1 VNSGDTRGTAMKRR
15 IVITGMGVVSPVGND
30 LTTAWEAL
38 VHGKSGI
45 ERIARF
51 DPAPYESQVAGEVRG
66 LDPTM
71 YMERKDVR
79 RTDRFTHLA
88 VAAATQA
95 LADAKMD
102 KAADPERVG
111 TAISSGLGGI
121 ATMVDQIMVMEQRGP
136 SRLSPFFVPMLMANA
151 ASAQVSMQFGLKG
164 PSLTHVSACASS
176 SHAIGEGGDII
187 RRGQADVMVVGG
199 SEAAVLAIGIA
210 AFSSMHATSRR
221 NDAPEAASRPFDK
234 DRDGFV
240 LSEGAAVV
248 VLEELGHARARGARV
263 YGELVGYG
271 ATADAYHITAPSPEG
286 EGNARAMRMALAE
299 AGLRPDEIDYINAHG
314 TSTQPNDREETA
326 AIKQVFGDHAYRLL
340 VSSTKSMTGHL
351 LGAAGALEAIVC
363 LLAIRDGCIPP
374 TINYTTPDVGLDLD
388 YVPNTARARRITT
401 ALSNSMGF
409 GGHNASL
416 ILRADTPG

>member
-1 VNSGDTRGTAMKRR
+1 VSSRGAATAPKRH
-15 IVITGMGVVSPVGND
+15 VAITGLGVVTPVGND
-30 LTTAWEAL
+30 IPTMWDAL

-45 ERIARF
+45 ARIAGF
-51 DPAPYESQVAGEVRG
+51 DPSPYDSQVAGEVRG
-66 LDPTM
+66 LEM
-71 YMERKDVR
+71 AEYMDRKELR

-95 LADAKMD
+95 LRDAKLEEIPD
-102 KAADPERVG
+102 AGRAG

-121 ATMVDQIMVMEQRGP
+121 ATMVDQVMVMDQRGP

-151 ASAQVSMQFGLKG
+151 ASAQVAMRFGLKG
-164 PSLTHVSACASS
+164 PSLTHISACASS
-176 SHAIGEGGDII
+176 SHAIGEAGDII
-187 RRGQADVMVVGG
+187 RRGQADVMVAGG
-199 SEAAVLAIGIA
+199 SEACAIPVIVA
-210 AFSSMHATSRR
+210 AFAAMKTLTRH
-221 NDAPEAASRPFDK
+221 NDDPEGASRPFDK

-248 VLEELGHARARGARV
+248 VLEEREHARARGARI

-286 EGNARAMRMALAE
+286 EGNARAMRMALDE
-299 AGLRPDEIDYINAHG
+299 AGLRPEEIDYINAHG

-326 AIKQVFGDHAYRLL
+326 AIKQVFGEHAYKLL

-374 TINYTTPDVGLDLD
+374 TINYQTPDPGLDLD
-388 YVPNTARARRITT
+388 YVPNTARAKTITT

-416 ILRADTPG
+416 IFAKA

>member
-1 VNSGDTRGTAMKRR
+1 MKRR

-121 ATMVDQIMVMEQRGP
+121 TTMVDQVMVMEQRGP

-199 SEAAVLAIGIA
+199 AEATVIPVVVA
-210 AFSSMHATSRR
+210 AFAAMKTLTRR
-221 NDAPEAASRPFDK
+221 NDVPEAASRPFDK

-388 YVPNTARARRITT
+388 YVPNTARARSITT

-416 ILRADTPG
+416 IFAKA

>member
-1 VNSGDTRGTAMKRR
+1 VSSRGAATAPKRH
-15 IVITGMGVVSPVGND
+15 VAITGLGVVTPVGND
-30 LTTAWEAL
+30 IPTMWDAL

-45 ERIARF
+45 ARIAGF
-51 DPAPYESQVAGEVRG
+51 DPSPYDSQVAGEVRG
-66 LDPTM
+66 LEM
-71 YMERKDVR
+71 AEYMDRKELR

-95 LADAKMD
+95 LRDAKLEAIPD
-102 KAADPERVG
+102 AGRAG

-121 ATMVDQIMVMEQRGP
+121 ATMVDQVMVMDQRGP

-151 ASAQVSMQFGLKG
+151 ASAQVAMRFGLKG
-164 PSLTHVSACASS
+164 PSLTHISACASS
-176 SHAIGEGGDII
+176 SHAIGEAGDII
-187 RRGQADVMVVGG
+187 RRGQADVMVAGG
-199 SEAAVLAIGIA
+199 SEACAIPVIVA
-210 AFSSMHATSRR
+210 AFAAMKTLTRH
-221 NDAPEAASRPFDK
+221 NDDPEGASRPFDK

-248 VLEELGHARARGARV
+248 VLEEREHARARGARI

-286 EGNARAMRMALAE
+286 EGNARAMRMALNE
-299 AGLRPDEIDYINAHG
+299 AGLRPEEIDYINAHG

-326 AIKQVFGDHAYRLL
+326 AIKQVFGEHAYKLL

-374 TINYTTPDVGLDLD
+374 TINYQTPDPGLDLD
-388 YVPNTARARRITT
+388 YVPNTARAKAITT

-416 ILRADTPG
+416 IFAKA

>member
-1 VNSGDTRGTAMKRR
+1 M
-15 IVITGMGVVSPVGND
+15 ITGLGAVTPVGND
-30 LTTAWEAL
+30 ITTMWDAL

-45 ERIARF
+45 ARIARF
-51 DPAPYESQVAGEVRG
+51 DPSPYASQVAGEVRG
-66 LDPTM
+66 FEAGE
-71 YMERKDVR
+71 YMERKEIR

-88 VAAATQA
+88 VGAATQA
-95 LADAKMD
+95 MRDAKLE
-102 KAADPERVG
+102 KVADPERVG

-121 ATMVDQIMVMEQRGP
+121 TTMVDQVMVMDTRGP

-151 ASAQVSMQFGLKG
+151 ASAQVSMTFGLKG
-164 PSLTHVSACASS
+164 PSLTHISACASS

-199 SEAAVLAIGIA
+199 SEACAIPVVVG
-210 AFSSMHATSRR
+210 AFATMNTLTRR
-221 NDAPEAASRPFDK
+221 NDDPEGASRPFDK

-248 VLEELGHARARGARV
+248 VLEEREHARARGARI

-286 EGNARAMRMALAE
+286 EGNARAMRMALEE

-326 AIKQVFGDHAYRLL
+326 AIKHVFGDHAYKLL

-351 LGAAGALEAIVC
+351 LGAAGALEAIAC

-374 TINYTTPDVGLDLD
+374 TINYTTPDPGLDLD
-388 YVPNTARARRITT
+388 YVPNTARAQSITT

-416 ILRADTPG
+416 IFAKG

>member
-1 VNSGDTRGTAMKRR
+1 MNSGDTRGTAMKRR

-102 KAADPERVG
+102 KVADPERVG

-199 SEAAVLAIGIA
+199 AEATVIPVIVA
-210 AFSSMHATSRR
+210 AFAAMKTLTRR

-248 VLEELGHARARGARV
+248 VLEELGHARARGARL

-299 AGLRPDEIDYINAHG
+299 AGLRPEQIDYINAHG

-326 AIKQVFGDHAYRLL
+326 AIKQVFGAHAAKLL

-388 YVPNTARARRITT
+388 YVPNTARARAITT

-416 ILRADTPG
+416 ILRADIPG

>member
-1 VNSGDTRGTAMKRR
+1 VT
-15 IVITGMGVVSPVGND
+15 PVGND
-30 LTTAWEAL
+30 ITTMWDAL

-45 ERIARF
+45 TRIARF
-51 DPAPYESQVAGEVRG
+51 DPAPYDSQVAGEVRE
-66 LDPTM
+66 LDVGA
-71 YMERKDVR
+71 YMERKEIR

-95 LADAKMD
+95 LRDAKLENVS
-102 KAADPERVG
+102 DPERVG

-121 ATMVDQIMVMEQRGP
+121 TTMVDQVMVMDQRGP

-151 ASAQVSMQFGLKG
+151 GSAQISMEFGLKG
-164 PSLTHVSACASS
+164 PSLTHISACASS

-187 RRGQADVMVVGG
+187 RRGQADVMVAGG
-199 SEAAVLAIGIA
+199 SEASVIPVIVA
-210 AFSSMHATSRR
+210 AFAAMKTLTRR

-234 DRDGFV
+234 ERDGFV

-248 VLEELGHARARGARV
+248 VLEEREHARARGARI

-299 AGLRPDEIDYINAHG
+299 AGLRPEEIDYINAHG

-326 AIKQVFGDHAYRLL
+326 AIKQVFGDHAYQLL

-351 LGAAGALEAIVC
+351 LGAAGALEAIAC

-374 TINYTTPDVGLDLD
+374 TINYQTPDPGLDLD
-388 YVPNTARARRITT
+388 YVPNTARAKAITT

-416 ILRADTPG
+416 IFAKG

>member
-1 VNSGDTRGTAMKRR
+1 M
-15 IVITGMGVVSPVGND
+15 ITGLGAVTPVGND
-30 LTTAWEAL
+30 ITTMWNAL

-45 ERIARF
+45 ARIARF
-51 DPAPYESQVAGEVRG
+51 DPSPYASQVAGEVRG
-66 LDPTM
+66 FDAGE
-71 YMERKDVR
+71 YMDRKEIR

-88 VAAATQA
+88 VGASTQA
-95 LADAKMD
+95 MRDAKLE
-102 KAADPERVG
+102 KVADPERVG

-121 ATMVDQIMVMEQRGP
+121 TTMVDQVMVMDARGP

-199 SEAAVLAIGIA
+199 SEASVIPVIVQ
-210 AFSSMHATSRR
+210 AFATMNTLTRH

-248 VLEELGHARARGARV
+248 VLEEREHARARGARI

-286 EGNARAMRMALAE
+286 EGNARAMRMALGE
-299 AGLRPDEIDYINAHG
+299 AGLRPEEIDYINAHG

-326 AIKQVFGDHAYRLL
+326 AIKAVFGEHAPKLL

-351 LGAAGALEAIVC
+351 LGAAGALEAIAC

-374 TINYTTPDVGLDLD
+374 TINYTTPDPGLDLD
-388 YVPNTARARRITT
+388 YVPNTARAKSITT

-416 ILRADTPG
+416 IVRADTGT

>member
-1 VNSGDTRGTAMKRR
+1 VSGNDRGDAPARR
-15 IVITGMGVVSPVGND
+15 VVVTGLGAVTPVGND
-30 LTTAWEAL
+30 IRTIWDAL

-45 ERIARF
+45 ARVSRF
-51 DPAPYESQVAGEVRG
+51 DPSPYDSQIAGEVRD
-66 LDPTM
+66 LDISQ
-71 YMERKDVR
+71 YMDRKEIR
-79 RTDRFTHLA
+79 RTDRFTHYA

-95 LADAKMD
+95 LRDAKLD
-102 KAADPERVG
+102 KVTDGERVG

-121 ATMVDQIMVMEQRGP
+121 ATMADQIMVMEQRGP
-136 SRLSPFFVPMLMANA
+136 SRLSPFFVPMIMANA
-151 ASAQVSMQFGLKG
+151 ASAQISMQFGLKG
-164 PSLTHVSACASS
+164 PSLTHISACASS

-199 SEAAVLAIGIA
+199 SEACVIPVITA
-210 AFSSMHATSRR
+210 AFASMKTLTTRR
-221 NDAPEAASRPFDK
+221 NDTPEAASRPFDR

-240 LSEGAAVV
+240 LSEGAAVL
-248 VLEELGHARARGARV
+248 VLEEREHARARGARS

-286 EGNARAMRMALAE
+286 EGNARAMRMALEE

-326 AIKQVFGDHAYRLL
+326 AIKQVFGEHAYTLL

-351 LGAAGALEAIVC
+351 LGAAGAIEAIAC

-374 TINYTTPDVGLDLD
+374 TINLEHPDEGLDLD
-388 YVPNTARARRITT
+388 YVPNTARARAITT

-416 ILRADTPG
+416 ILRADDAA

>member
-1 VNSGDTRGTAMKRR
+1 
-15 IVITGMGVVSPVGND
+15 MGAVTPVGND
-30 LTTAWEAL
+30 ITSMWDSL

-45 ERIARF
+45 ARIARF

-66 LDPTM
+66 LDVGE
-71 YMERKDVR
+71 YMERKEIR

-95 LADAKMD
+95 LKDAKLEKVPD
-102 KAADPERVG
+102 AERVG

-121 ATMVDQIMVMEQRGP
+121 TTMVDQVMVMDTRGP

-176 SHAIGEGGDII
+176 SHAIGEGADII
-187 RRGQADVMVVGG
+187 RRGQADLMVAGG
-199 SEAAVLAIGIA
+199 AEATVIPVIVA
-210 AFSSMHATSRR
+210 AFTAMKTLTRR
-221 NDAPEAASRPFDK
+221 NDSPETASRPFDK
-234 DRDGFV
+234 ERDGFV

-248 VLEELGHARARGARV
+248 VLEEREHAHARGARS

-286 EGNARAMRMALAE
+286 EGNARAMRMALAQ
-299 AGLRPDEIDYINAHG
+299 AGLRPEEVDYINAHG

-326 AIKQVFGDHAYRLL
+326 AIKQVFGAHAYKLL

-351 LGAAGALEAIVC
+351 LGAAGALEAIAC

-374 TINYTTPDVGLDLD
+374 TINYATPDPGLDLD
-388 YVPNTARARRITT
+388 YVPNTARARAITT

-416 ILRADTPG
+416 IVRADAGA

>member
-1 VNSGDTRGTAMKRR
+1 
-15 IVITGMGVVSPVGND
+15 VITGMGVVSPVGND

-121 ATMVDQIMVMEQRGP
+121 TTMVDQVMVMEQRGP

-199 SEAAVLAIGIA
+199 AEATVIPVVVA
-210 AFSSMHATSRR
+210 AFAAMKTLTRR

-234 DRDGFV
+234 ERDGFV

-374 TINYTTPDVGLDLD
+374 TINYTTPDPGLDLD
-388 YVPNTARARRITT
+388 YVPNTARARAITT

-416 ILRADTPG
+416 IFAKG

>member
-1 VNSGDTRGTAMKRR
+1 VRPVPDPIQGGRR
-15 IVITGMGVVSPVGND
+15 VAITGIGAVTPVGND
-30 LTTAWEAL
+30 IATMWDAL
-38 VHGKSGI
+38 VHGRSGI
-45 ERIARF
+45 ARVAAF
-51 DPAPYESQVAGEVRG
+51 DPAPYDSHVAGEVRG
-66 LDPTM
+66 LDLAA
-71 YMERKDVR
+71 YLDRKEIR

-95 LADAKMD
+95 LRDAKLEKVSD
-102 KAADPERVG
+102 GRRFG

-121 ATMVDQIMVMEQRGP
+121 ATMIDQTLVMEQRGP

-151 ASAQVSMQFGLKG
+151 GSARIAMQFGLKG

-187 RRGQADVMVVGG
+187 RRGQADVMVAGG
-199 SEAAVLAIGIA
+199 SEACVLPVILA
-210 AFSSMHATSRR
+210 AFAAMKTLTRR

-240 LSEGAAVV
+240 LSEGAAVL
-248 VLEELGHARARGARV
+248 VLEELGHARARGARS

-286 EGNARAMRMALAE
+286 EGNARAMRMALAQ
-299 AGLRPDEIDYINAHG
+299 AGLRPEQIDYINAHG

-326 AIKQVFGDHAYRLL
+326 AIKQVFGDHAYKLL

-351 LGAAGALEAIVC
+351 LGAAGALEAIAC

-374 TINYTTPDVGLDLD
+374 TINYTTPDPGLDLD
-388 YVPNTARARRITT
+388 YVPNTARAKSITT

-416 ILRADTPG
+416 IVRADSGA